1 MGFARGRHVVR
12 AEPRVRELPL
22 EAVAL
27 LGEGKVSEAMKLLR
41 QSEGLSRSEA
51 RRRIDAHF
59 ERDPMLRVQI
69 EARQSARRRRFFYW
83 FLLVDIAITAGVI
96 YWFFYRGPA

>member
-1 MGFARGRHVVR
+1 MEDESQVMR
-12 AEPRVRELPL
+12 AEPRVKELPL

-27 LGEGKVSEAMKLLR
+27 LGEGRINEAIRSLR
-41 QSEGLSRSEA
+41 QSEDLSRSEA

-59 ERDPMLRVQI
+59 DRDPMLRVQI
-69 EARQSARRRRFFYW
+69 EAVQSARRRNFFVW
-83 FLLVDIAITAGVI
+83 FLLVDLAITAGII

>member
-1 MGFARGRHVVR
+1 MR
-12 AEPRVRELPL
+12 AEPRVKELPL

-27 LGEGKVSEAMKLLR
+27 LGEGKITEAIRLLR

-51 RRRIDAHF
+51 RRRVDAHF
-59 ERDPMLRVQI
+59 ARDPMLRVQI
-69 EARQSARRRRFFYW
+69 EAEQRARRRRFFFW
-83 FLLVDIAITAGVI
+83 FLLVDLAITVGIV

>member
-1 MGFARGRHVVR
+1 VR
-12 AEPRVRELPL
+12 AEPRVKELPL

-27 LGEGKVSEAMKLLR
+27 LGEGKINEAIRSLR

-51 RRRIDAHF
+51 RRRVDAHF
-59 ERDPMLRVQI
+59 ARDPMLRVHI
-69 EARQSARRRRFFYW
+69 EAEQRARRRRFFFW
-83 FLLVDIAITAGVI
+83 FLLVDLAITVGII

>member
-1 MGFARGRHVVR
+1 VR
-12 AEPRVRELPL
+12 AEPRIKELPL

-27 LGEGKVSEAMKLLR
+27 LGEGKITEAIRLLR
-41 QSEGLSRSEA
+41 QSEGLSRGEA

-59 ERDPMLRVQI
+59 DRDPMLRVQI
-69 EARQSARRRRFFYW
+69 EAVQRARRRKFFFW
-83 FLLVDIAITAGVI
+83 FLLIDLAITAGII

>member
-1 MGFARGRHVVR
+1 MDDNFMR

-27 LGEGKVSEAMKLLR
+27 LGEGRINEAIRSLR

-59 ERDPMLRVQI
+59 NRDPMLRVQI
-69 EARQSARRRRFFYW
+69 EAIQSARRRKFFLW
-83 FLLVDIAITAGVI
+83 FLLLDLVITAGII

>member
-1 MGFARGRHVVR
+1 MR
-12 AEPRVRELPL
+12 AEPRVKELPL

-27 LGEGKVSEAMKLLR
+27 LGEGKINEAIRSLR

-59 ERDPMLRVQI
+59 DRDPMLRVQI
-69 EARQSARRRRFFYW
+69 EAKQACASPQIL
-83 FLLVDIAITAGVI
+83 LLVPAGRPRHHRRDHLLV
-96 YWFFYRGPA
+96 FLSRFA

>member
-1 MGFARGRHVVR
+1 VR
-12 AEPRVRELPL
+12 AEPRIKELPL

-27 LGEGKVSEAMKLLR
+27 LGEGKITEAIRLLR

-59 ERDPMLRVQI
+59 DRDPMLRVQI
-69 EARQSARRRRFFYW
+69 EAVQRARRRKFFFW
-83 FLLVDIAITAGVI
+83 FLLIDLVITAGII